1 MNLWRKIGLLAIL
14 GVAFAA
20 AQVGTASAT
29 TLCLTQL
36 PFCPREFPLPV
47 PETVEAEMK
56 TPWALF
62 SQVSNTE
69 CEVAGMKIKTTANRG
84 TALLAV
90 ATMTF
95 SNCKG
100 CTTVEAVGPPFEAKL
115 IPLEDGSPLEYHGNG
130 KLVIE
135 KPKFK
140 LSGCAGLLTCFDN
153 AGSIVL
159 EVTGGSPMTIVAN
172 TQVMS
177 VTGTSCGTIAKFLA
191 KYTVTSP
198 NHVWLEP
205 EP

>member
-1 MNLWRKIGLLAIL
+1 MNLWRKIGLLVIL
-14 GVAFAA
+14 AVAFAA
-20 AQVGTASAT
+20 TQAGTASAT
-29 TLCLTQL
+29 SLCLTQA
-36 PFCPREFPLPV
+36 PFCPPEFPLPV
-47 PETVEAEMK
+47 PETVEAEME

-84 TALLAV
+84 TALLATV
-90 ATMTF
+90 SMTF
-95 SNCKG
+95 GNCRG
-100 CTTVEAVGPPFEAKL
+100 CTTVEAVGAPFEAKL

-130 KLVIE
+130 NLVIN

-140 LSGCAGLLTCFDN
+140 LSGCPGSLVCFDN
-153 AGSIVL
+153 ASSIVL
-159 EVTGGSPMTIVAN
+159 EVTGGSPMTMVAN

-177 VTGTSCGTIAKFLA
+177 VAGTSCGTIAKFFA